1 MIIEG
6 LIGMAIATSFL
17 SLILGSFMA
26 AEEPKLGLRFAL
38 GGLAVVAIII
48 ICITVLALNG
58 VR

>member
-1 MIIEG
+1 MITG

-38 GGLAVVAIII
+38 GGLVVVSIII

>member
-38 GGLAVVAIII
+38 GGLAVVS
-48 ICITVLALNG
+48 
-58 VR
+58 

>member
-1 MIIEG
+1 MITG

-38 GGLAVVAIII
+38 GVLVVVSIII